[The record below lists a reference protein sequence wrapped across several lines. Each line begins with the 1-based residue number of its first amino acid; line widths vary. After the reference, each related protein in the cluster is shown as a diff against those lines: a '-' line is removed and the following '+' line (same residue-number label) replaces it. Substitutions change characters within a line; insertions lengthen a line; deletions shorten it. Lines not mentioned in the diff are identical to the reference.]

1 MTEPRHLSCRTCG
14 TRESHRPLTVNQ
26 KAWLRGKLKELYV
39 EEYCMC
45 AKGTCRNVRTY
56 NTERCWPD
64 PLKIPPGID

>member
-1 MTEPRHLSCRTCG
+1 M
-14 TRESHRPLTVNQ
+14 TVNQ